1 MKCSC
6 QAHGSWPPP
15 WIRGCRAP
23 HANEQRFVRRKEDVP
38 WTMFHGFKSSR
49 ETVAATIRMAAPTKP
64 TASASET
71 TEIPM
76 AASNGNSHSNINTIL
91 RTRPKTTALEHVSQW
106 EASMGC
112 KQMETKMQGKQAVG
126 DSHFQVISPAQALL
140 VLRPVHYSF
149 SLMFPT
155 KLQTIRTV
163 GGECV
168 LYVLSVY
175 PRGCCGNF
183 FTNHLLFQDFP
194 CKCACPLIFWG
205 DTPS

>member
-140 VLRPVHYSF
+140 VSASCSRPNCRQSVLLEASASSMF
-149 SLMFPT
+149 CPCTPVAVVVISLQITFYFR
-155 KLQTIRTV
+155 IFHV
-163 GGECV
+163 NV
-168 LYVLSVY
+168 LA
-175 PRGCCGNF
+175 
-183 FTNHLLFQDFP
+183 H
-194 CKCACPLIFWG
+194 
-205 DTPS
+205 